1 MNKTFIVLKRDK
13 QFIQDKYPEF
23 AKQIWK
29 GILKGHHGLWL
40 WCQFD
45 GKWLITTDWGKG
57 NLSTSELLWNK
68 LRGIDGDIDDAV
80 RPKPQFLIDDDDDYQ
95 DALELKWHLDE
106 LRDRRKEIIKEFEDT
121 LGYNPDNL
129 CTTDKIESDFVKA
142 HKQHYNNK

>member
-1 MNKTFIVLKRDK
+1 MEKTFIVLKRDK

-23 AKQIWK
+23 AEQICK
-29 GILKGHHGLWL
+29 DILKGHHGLWL

-57 NLSTSELLWNK
+57 DLSTSEILWNK
-68 LRGIDGDIDDAV
+68 LRGIDQDIKDAGS
-80 RPKPQFLIDDDDDYQ
+80 PKPQFLCNDDDDGDDYQ
-95 DALELKWHLDE
+95 EQLELGWHLDE

-129 CTTDKIESDFVKA
+129 CTTESDFVKA